1 MGEELLFGGRLRLRQ
16 QEGVFPLSMDTM
28 ALADFCTLAPGQ
40 RVWDL
45 GCGSGALGL
54 LLLGRESTL
63 RYTGVDISPQAVALA
78 GENLAQNGFA
88 AEIFPQ
94 NIVEM
99 GKTAPVG
106 AADLVISN
114 PPYFPPGRGK
124 PGTAARTGCSL
135 EELCAAAGRLLKNG
149 GKFAFIYPTTQ
160 LAQAFFALN
169 TYGMEPKRL
178 RLVAHDPAAI
188 PKLALIEGRKQ
199 GKPGLLA
206 EPNLNW
212 YELDGT
218 PSVDYQRIYH
228 METAPNWAENGGS
241 IL

>member
-1 MGEELLFGGRLRLRQ
+1 
-16 QEGVFPLSMDTM
+16 
-28 ALADFCTLAPGQ
+28 
-40 RVWDL
+40 
-45 GCGSGALGL
+45 
-54 LLLGRESTL
+54 
-63 RYTGVDISPQAVALA
+63 
-78 GENLAQNGFA
+78 
-88 AEIFPQ
+88 
-94 NIVEM
+94 
-99 GKTAPVG
+99 
-106 AADLVISN
+106 
-114 PPYFPPGRGK
+114 
-124 PGTAARTGCSL
+124 L